1 MVCSIPQEVGQGQQY
16 SVGGFQEGRNRRSGF
31 LDKRIVPPG
40 ADVNQERKLGTGIS
54 DNLPQME
61 AAPGHHSTHRCG
73 IGSSPHKGRRFCH
86 GMGQHNSRLSDVH
99 SARARHRKE
108 DGPGDWYVRMSKCT

>member
-31 LDKRIVPPG
+31 LDKRIVPPD
-40 ADVNQERKLGTGIS
+40 ADVNQERMLGTEIS

-61 AAPGHHSTHRCG
+61 AAQGHHSTHGWG
-73 IGSSPHKGRRFCH
+73 IGNLHKERRFCH
-86 GMGQHNSRLSDVH
+86 GMGQHNSHWSDVH